1 MDPIKLLMI
10 REYLARG
17 SGVYLWHLHA
27 SSSKKIYLVELEDCE
42 FLLVCGESDVFQS
55 YALYSGCSRLVP
67 APYIVFLG
75 RGVFLLER
83 ISGRLVGDPVYEYL
97 HNEDAEKL
105 IGLLDRVGRFTA
117 LLHRDLG
124 SCNGLSRPSSWR
136 KVLEE
141 RCTLALGEASSET
154 RKAINDICMRV
165 LENMQEEALSGPG
178 HGDLHLHQIID
189 TGECLYFIDPGREPD
204 TATIPGLEYDLA
216 ALVRSLEYVYES
228 VKLLHEPETPLVKY
242 VEVLLRSY
250 IEKARDFSWRN
261 FYYAYIARLL
271 YEYYYEKHYKTGLEW
286 IPEYRIHQIH
296 SYINLIL

>member
-1 MDPIKLLMI
+1 MDRDLLLI
-10 REYLARG
+10 GRRFIVVG
-17 SGVYLWHLHA
+17 SNGVYLWPLHV
-27 SSSKKIYLVELEDCE
+27 SSSKKIYLVEFGGRE
-42 FLLVCGESDVFQS
+42 FLLVCGEDDVFRR
-55 YALYSGCSRLVP
+55 YLWYSGCSRLVP
-67 APYIVFLG
+67 APYVVFLG

-83 ISGRLVGDPVYEYL
+83 ISGRHVGDLVYEYL
-97 HNEDAEKL
+97 HNEDTGKL
-105 IGLLDRVGRFTA
+105 IGLLDRVGRFAA

-141 RCTLALGEASSET
+141 RCALALGEASSEIW
-154 RKAINDICMRV
+154 KIINEVCMRV
-165 LENMQEEALSGPG
+165 LENMREETSSGPG

-189 TGECLYFIDPGREPD
+189 TGRCLYFIDPGGEPD

-228 VKLLHEPETPLVKY
+228 VKLLHEPETPLVNY

-250 IEKARDFSWRN
+250 IGEARDFSWRN

-271 YEYYYEKHYKTGLEW
+271 YEYYYERHYKTGLEW
-286 IPEYRIHQIH
+286 IPEYRIYQIH
-296 SYINLIL
+296 SSVLE